1 MPAALRLGSTAPNFQ
16 AETTHGAID
25 FHQWLGDSFGIL
37 FSHPD
42 DFTPVCTTEL
52 GEVAK
57 QKAQFDK
64 RGVKVIGLSANS
76 IDSHDRW
83 IQDIKDVSSAEVQF
97 PIIGDEKRE
106 IATLYDML
114 DSLDETNVDNKGLP
128 LTVRSVFFINPAK
141 KIVAMITYPA
151 SVGRNFDEILRVLD
165 SLQLSAR
172 LNGKITTPVNWQ
184 KGDRVIIAP
193 PVKQEEADKLF
204 PQGYETAKPYLRFA
218 QLSKEQEGN

>member
-1 MPAALRLGSTAPNFQ
+1 LAYDPLLAP
-16 AETTHGAID
+16 
-25 FHQWLGDSFGIL
+25 S
-37 FSHPD
+37 
-42 DFTPVCTTEL
+42 
-52 GEVAK
+52 
-57 QKAQFDK
+57 
-64 RGVKVIGLSANS
+64 GLSANS